1 MRLMTSAVIMLAL
14 LCFIQL
20 HRKSEPMVEVT
31 FSGRNF
37 VCHQL
42 NATNSNNLEC
52 YLAARIR
59 SLFLVFLT
67 NPDDILSPLKFLL
80 PFSCIKW
87 HPKLSKARRAKL
99 NGQALV
105 ISGCHLK
112 FVVFFLNNLIWH
124 PQTEVS
130 TNRSANKTNFFFL
143 FFLIATNEQ
152 AQIHPSVLLDPHTRL
167 NTNSNLAEAGPQLTQ
182 IHSKLL
188 WVPSL
193 SPLVQM
199 ELFLLGD
206 SSSTQQMSQSWEHI
220 CQLRRHTQLMSRRRV
235 TQIYQQ
241 PGTERKAEQLNL

>member
-143 FFLIATNEQ
+143 FFSLQ
-152 AQIHPSVLLDPHTRL
+152 PM
-167 NTNSNLAEAGPQLTQ
+167 
-182 IHSKLL
+182 SKLKYTHQFSWTPIHDWTPTPTL
-188 WVPSL
+188 LRQDLSSHRFTVNFFEFLPFLPSFKWNYF
-193 SPLVQM
+193 S
-199 ELFLLGD
+199 
-206 SSSTQQMSQSWEHI
+206 
-220 CQLRRHTQLMSRRRV
+220 
-235 TQIYQQ
+235 
-241 PGTERKAEQLNL
+241 

>member
-1 MRLMTSAVIMLAL
+1 MTSAVIMLAL

-67 NPDDILSPLKFLL
+67 NPDDILSPLWFLL

-105 ISGCHLK
+105 ISGCHLR
-112 FVVFFLNNLIWH
+112 FVGFFLNNLIWH
-124 PQTEVS
+124 PHKQKLAPTEVLTRPTFS
-130 TNRSANKTNFFFL
+130 FFF
-143 FFLIATNEQ
+143 FNCNQWASSNTPISS
-152 AQIHPSVLLDPHTRL
+152 PGRPHTRL

-193 SPLVQM
+193 SPLIQM

>member
-67 NPDDILSPLKFLL
+67 NPDDTLSPLWFLL

-124 PQTEVS
+124 PHKQKLAPTEVLTRPTFS
-130 TNRSANKTNFFFL
+130 SFFFHCNQWASSNTPISSPGPPYTTEHQL
-143 FFLIATNEQ
+143 QPCWGRTSA
-152 AQIHPSVLLDPHTRL
+152 HT
-167 NTNSNLAEAGPQLTQ
+167 
-182 IHSKLL
+182 
-188 WVPSL
+188 
-193 SPLVQM
+193 
-199 ELFLLGD
+199 D
-206 SSSTQQMSQSWEHI
+206 SQ
-220 CQLRRHTQLMSRRRV
+220 
-235 TQIYQQ
+235 
-241 PGTERKAEQLNL
+241 